1 MIVDTT
7 FLTVTILSDLLVNGM
22 DMSDFMMIVAGA
34 QIGAVSKSA
43 MPPPEIAKAMIVDT
57 TYLTVTILSDLLVNG
72 MDMSAFM
79 MIVAGA
85 QIVLPSYEFLLA

>member
-7 FLTVTILSDLLVNGM
+7 F
-22 DMSDFMMIVAGA
+22 
-34 QIGAVSKSA
+34 
-43 MPPPEIAKAMIVDT
+43 
-57 TYLTVTILSDLLVNG
+57 LTVTILSDLLVNG

-85 QIVLPSYEFLLA
+85 QIGAVSKSAMPPPIAAAVIAYGHGLRSAARVRQGFWQKNILW